1 MSKEKSPKI
10 KKEKV
15 ESKSTDSSEQVPI
28 KKKVSLSTRLN
39 VRLGSKEK
47 VLFVKYMSVL
57 LESGLPL
64 DQALDI
70 LLTQSKGPLKKILES
85 VSVEIQNGKQLA
97 DGLEHYP
104 HIFSEV
110 FINLIRA
117 GENTGTLKENLAYLA
132 EQAQK
137 QYDLKQSIRGS
148 MMYPIIV
155 LLGGAIVSVFIIVF
169 IFPNIV
175 ALFDTL
181 DVELPF
187 ATKVLLWIADVF
199 ENYPLHLIAGIILA
213 IALFIIARKIRT
225 TRYILDAMFLR
236 VPIVGRILRDS
247 TLSNVFRLLGTLLE
261 SGMPLKKSIKVTRST
276 ANNMVFQKMFD
287 DLEDQVN
294 QGGELVTVLRKY
306 DHIVPLM
313 SVRLIHVGAQTGKLE
328 HMLLYLANFYS
339 KEVDELSKKISVV
352 IEPIL
357 IIGIGFMI
365 GFLAFA
371 IITPIYQVITS
382 VG

>member
-1 MSKEKSPKI
+1 MNKKPNKNLKPK
-10 KKEKV
+10 KTKATSANLDV
-15 ESKSTDSSEQVPI
+15 SE
-28 KKKVSLSTRLN
+28 KKKVTLLTKLN

-47 VLFVKYMSVL
+47 VLFVKYLSVL

-70 LLTQSKGPLKKILES
+70 LLGQSKGALKKILNS
-85 VSVEIQNGKQLA
+85 VLNEIQNGKQLA

-132 EQAQK
+132 IQAQK

-148 MMYPIIV
+148 MMYPVIV
-155 LLGGAIVSVFIIVF
+155 LLGGGIVSIFIIVF

-181 DVELPF
+181 NVELPM
-187 ATKVLLWIADVF
+187 ATRILLWIADVF
-199 ENYPLHLIAGIILA
+199 ENYPMQLVATIIGAVIA
-213 IALFIIARKIRT
+213 FVIARKVRIS
-225 TRYILDAMFLR
+225 RYVLDILFLKIP
-236 VPIVGRILRDS
+236 VIGQILRDS
-247 TLSNVFRLLGTLLE
+247 TLSNVFRLLGTLLQ
-261 SGMPLKKSIKVTRST
+261 SGMPLKKSINVTRST
-276 ANNMVFQKMFD
+276 ASNMVFQKMFD
-287 DLEDQVN
+287 ELDAQVT
-294 QGGELVTVLRKY
+294 QGGELVTVLRKF
-306 DHIVPLM
+306 DNIVPIM

-328 HMLLYLANFYS
+328 DMLLYLADFYS
-339 KEVDELSKKISVV
+339 KEVDELSKRISVV
-352 IEPIL
+352 IEPVL
-357 IIGIGFMI
+357 IIAIGFMI

-371 IITPIYQVITS
+371 IITPIYEVITS

>member
-1 MSKEKSPKI
+1 MSKTKPQAKNS
-10 KKEKV
+10 
-15 ESKSTDSSEQVPI
+15 
-28 KKKVSLSTRLN
+28 KKVSLMTKLN

-47 VLFVKYMSVL
+47 VLFVKYLSVL
-57 LESGLPL
+57 LDSGLAL
-64 DQALDI
+64 DQALDVLI
-70 LLTQSKGPLKKILES
+70 SQSKGALKKILET
-85 VSVEIQNGKQLA
+85 VLKEIQNGKQLA
-97 DGLEHYP
+97 DGLEYYP

-155 LLGGAIVSVFIIVF
+155 LIGGLIVSVFIVVF

-175 ALFDTL
+175 ALFATL
-181 DVELPF
+181 DVELPL
-187 ATKVLLWIADVF
+187 ATKVLLWAANVF
-199 ENYPLHLIAGIILA
+199 ENYPLHLIAVIIGIMA
-213 IALFIIARKIRT
+213 TFIITRRIRF
-225 TRYILDAMFLR
+225 TRYIWDQIFLR
-236 VPIVGRILRDS
+236 IPIIGRILRDS

-261 SGMPLKKSIKVTRST
+261 SGMPLKQSIRVTRST

-287 DLEDQVN
+287 DLDARVN
-294 QGGELVTVLRKY
+294 QGGELVTVLRNY
-306 DHIVPLM
+306 DNIVPLM
-313 SVRLIHVGAQTGKLE
+313 SVRLIHVGAQTGELE
-328 HMLLYLANFYS
+328 NMLLYLAEFYS
-339 KEVDELSKKISVV
+339 KEVDELSKRISVV
-352 IEPIL
+352 IEPVL

-371 IITPIYQVITS
+371 IISPIYQVITS

>member
-1 MSKEKSPKI
+1 MNKEKALKP
-10 KKEKV
+10 KKEKAQEIAAKV
-15 ESKSTDSSEQVPI
+15 EVPE
-28 KKKVSLSTRLN
+28 KKKVSLLTKLN

-47 VLFVKYMSVL
+47 VLFVKYLSVL

-70 LLTQSKGPLKKILES
+70 LLNQSKGPLKKILES
-85 VSVEIQNGKQLA
+85 VSAEIRNGKQLA

-155 LLGGAIVSVFIIVF
+155 LIGGVIVSIFIILF

-175 ALFDTL
+175 ALFETL
-181 DVELPF
+181 NVELPL
-187 ATKVLLWIADVF
+187 ATRILLWIANVF
-199 ENYPLHLIAGIILA
+199 ENYPWHLISTIIA
-213 IALFIIARKIRT
+213 IIILFIIARKVQF
-225 TRYILDAMFLR
+225 TRYFLDQIFLR
-236 VPIVGRILRDS
+236 IPIIGRILRDS

-261 SGMPLKKSIKVTRST
+261 SGMPLKQSIKVTRST
-276 ANNMVFQKMFD
+276 ANNMVFQRMFD
-287 DLEDQVN
+287 ELDTRVT

-313 SVRLIHVGAQTGKLE
+313 SVRLIHVGAQTGELE
-328 HMLLYLANFYS
+328 HMLLYLADFYS
-339 KEVDELSKKISVV
+339 KEVDELSKRISVI
-352 IEPIL
+352 IEPVL
-357 IIGIGFMI
+357 IIAIGFMI

-371 IITPIYQVITS
+371 IITPIYEVITS